1 MKTSENINKSAK
13 SCLLIIRKAQNATDN
28 CCLLAAALDSPETK
42 PDLMGLSDK
51 VLALSQV
58 SWVGSEQA
66 WMRGRD
72 APVHVCPPAAH
83 GSAVQAEWRQ
93 SWAGMQC
100 SRLLQQ
106 AVTFVGKPQGSWWNL
121 PPRDVSRKLLIP
133 WAHSPD
139 ASLSQ
144 YVLPPVYLWVQ
155 SIRSKDIIRVLHM
168 SCL

>member
-13 SCLLIIRKAQNATDN
+13 SCLLIIRKAQNAIGN

-66 WMRGRD
+66 WVRGRD
-72 APVHVCPPAAH
+72 APVHACPPAAH

-93 SWAGMQC
+93 GCSGMQC
-100 SRLLQQ
+100 SRLVQQ
-106 AVTFVGKPQGSWWNL
+106 AVTFAGKPQSSWWNL
-121 PPRDVSRKLLIP
+121 PPQVRLLKAADTLSTLSWCKAGP
-133 WAHSPD
+133 HLP

-144 YVLPPVYLWVQ
+144 YVLPPVLPL
-155 SIRSKDIIRVLHM
+155 SPIHKK
-168 SCL
+168 